1 MRRSVVGAA
10 LMLLLAGCGGDP
22 KADPPPSTSP
32 TPSVSST
39 PSPPALP
46 EAAKA
51 NTKAGAIAFV
61 RYYVAL
67 LNLLQS
73 TGDERPLLAVSQSN
87 CRSCMAVVR
96 AANAIYDSGGHVEGG
111 LWTIRKAEV
120 EHPAPA
126 AWTVRISG
134 QLAPSRVIEAGAT
147 SPKPGTGGDADAEF
161 VLTFRDSWEVVQW
174 QTL

>member
-1 MRRSVVGAA
+1 VVGAA

-61 RYYVAL
+61 AYFVSVFNHA
-67 LNLLQS
+67 QM
-73 TGDERPLLAVSQSN
+73 TGETGELSVLSSDN
-87 CRSCMAVVR
+87 CRDCQAAIRGLNRIYGAGGHIDGGSLTPGPATAELNRVEHQWLVLVR
-96 AANAIYDSGGHVEGG
+96 IDSGPQSVTESAGTATTDLPGG
-111 LWTIRKAEV
+111 RRTMQF
-120 EHPAPA
+120 
-126 AWTVRISG
+126 TVTRSASG
-134 QLAPSRVIEAGAT
+134 
-147 SPKPGTGGDADAEF
+147 
-161 VLTFRDSWEVVQW
+161 WEVTSW
-174 QTL
+174 ARA